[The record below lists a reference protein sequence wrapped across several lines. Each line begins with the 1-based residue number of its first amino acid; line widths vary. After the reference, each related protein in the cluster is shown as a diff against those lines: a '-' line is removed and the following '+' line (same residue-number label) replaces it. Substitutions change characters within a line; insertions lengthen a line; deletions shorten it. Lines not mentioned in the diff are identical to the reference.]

1 MIAANDPAINP
12 QDWAS
17 VVEVDQT
24 KILRLAHKGDL
35 PGTCGSSRWRF
46 QGPDKQSWSPAPSFS
61 PRGLGLTPYPGLEH
75 PNDAANVAFGD
86 APNIDRI

>member
-1 MIAANDPAINP
+1 MIAAKDPAMNP
-12 QDWAS
+12 QECAS

-24 KILRLAHKGDL
+24 TILRLADKGDL

-61 PRGLGLTPYPGLEH
+61 PRGLGLTPYPSVED
-75 PNDAANVAFGD
+75 PQ
-86 APNIDRI
+86 RIGCEDMN